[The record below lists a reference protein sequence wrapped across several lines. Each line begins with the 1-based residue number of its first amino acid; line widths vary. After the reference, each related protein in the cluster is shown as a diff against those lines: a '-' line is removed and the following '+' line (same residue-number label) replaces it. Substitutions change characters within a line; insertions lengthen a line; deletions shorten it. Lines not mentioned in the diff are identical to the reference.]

1 MALAGSGSATGPAR
15 HRGLPSREYYDRERS
30 LYRWVALMTPQEK
43 LRRFEEQ
50 ISPHLKSAYNLAK
63 WLTRS
68 HEDAE
73 DVVQDTYLRAFS
85 AFESLGF
92 SRSTTNSSG
101 RWKQRAAT
109 PRIEGESHLVAQSEI
124 RGGPRSGSGYFSLRA
139 NKDLVL
145 VPVSVID
152 QRDHPVIGLE
162 QKNFRIFDGR
172 KEQRVESLSMV
183 DEPLAVGLVF
193 DTSRSIGPKLRSSR
207 VAAKAFLDSANPED
221 EFLLVEF
228 NDRPTLS
235 VPLTNDPSLIQTRL
249 AATESKGRTALLDA
263 IYLGLSEIKKSKK
276 SRKAL
281 LVISD
286 GGDNHSRH
294 R

>member
-1 MALAGSGSATGPAR
+1 MRKMLFKIPICGHSQ
-15 HRGLPSREYYDRERS
+15 PSRAWDFRDRQQIQVEGGSNAPQRPGS
-30 LYRWVALMTPQEK
+30 IKTGAYR
-43 LRRFEEQ
+43 
-50 ISPHLKSAYNLAK
+50 KSIAK
-63 WLTRS
+63 T
-68 HEDAE
+68 
-73 DVVQDTYLRAFS
+73 
-85 AFESLGF
+85 LGF
-92 SRSTTNSSG
+92 ALVLWIG
-101 RWKQRAAT
+101 
-109 PRIEGESHLVAQSEI
+109 GESHLVAQSEI